1 MILNFTFVVD
11 RGFNLKLLN
20 RAKNKCSFNITLHT
34 NQLRCNGDTLLLF
47 GDQTD
52 STKPDDGLIN
62 GHFDGYF
69 KELEFVSEVVDG
81 EMYQC
86 KFRSTTPDPWPY
98 IYVEVIDLPSGDVQ
112 ICDIDFD
119 I

>member
-1 MILNFTFVVD
+1 MTFVVD

-20 RAKNKCSFNITLHT
+20 RAKNKSSFNITLHT
-34 NQLRCNGDTLLLF
+34 NRLRCTGDTLLLF

-69 KELEFVSEVVDG
+69 KELEFVSEVVDS

-86 KFRSTTPDPWPY
+86 KFRSTAHDPWPY
-98 IYVEVIDLPSGDVQ
+98 IYLEVIDMPSEQVQ
-112 ICDIDFD
+112 ICEIDFD

>member
-1 MILNFTFVVD
+1 MTLLIFVAD

-20 RAKNKCSFNITLHT
+20 RAKNKPSFNITLHT
-34 NQLRCNGDTLLLF
+34 YGLRCTGDTLLLF

-81 EMYQC
+81 EKHQC
-86 KFRSTTPDPWPY
+86 KFRSTTLDPWPY
-98 IYVEVIDLPSGDVQ
+98 IYVEVIDVPRGDIQ
-112 ICDIDFD
+112 ICEIDFD